1 MTISRSEV
9 MYKLLLCCLVQSPC
23 DASTVFNTYFAENL
37 QIYMLFVSVRPS
49 CSPNLWQKHDQFLE
63 LQWKSQVFTQVII
76 IFASKAYEKK
86 KNIFF
91 SQNPPFFWASVETAT
106 TSGFFS
112 ASTGGEDP
120 ATSWQLDVVA
130 TPSKS
135 LIWLQGFVE
144 TGVSGMR
151 NLMYIP
157 VVSLKNHKM
166 QCQRLVNDHK

>member
-1 MTISRSEV
+1 
-9 MYKLLLCCLVQSPC
+9 MYKLLLGCLVQSPC

-49 CSPNLWQKHDQFLE
+49 CSPNLWQKHDQFLG

-76 IFASKAYEKK
+76 FASKAYEKRHL
-86 KNIFF
+86 FF
-91 SQNPPFFWASVETAT
+91 AESTLFFGPRLKPPPPRVSSQLQRGKIQPPHSWMWLLPPQNP
-106 TSGFFS
+106 
-112 ASTGGEDP
+112 
-120 ATSWQLDVVA
+120 
-130 TPSKS
+130 

-144 TGVSGMR
+144 TGISGMR